1 MKHIYSCLI
10 FVLFSFTSI
19 IAQPILNQNN
29 FTFNF
34 PDSTIYF
41 IADSNS
47 VLDNSIGAN
56 VVFNYD
62 SLKGYGMLQKAF
74 YIDPTTTALTSSFS
88 TASLAEKS
96 DASTQNFIY
105 SLSSADSVTNLGFV
119 ANVVGFGLTTAKYNL
134 DPEAIIRFPFT
145 FGNSYSDNYAGS
157 FSVNHAIAGL
167 VTTNASGTVNISADA
182 WGKLDLPHA
191 LSFDSVIR
199 VTRVENSITD
209 PINVGVIIPAISVN
223 ATITNYYKPSISKA
237 PLLSFV
243 DGSYTQ
249 NGSIIQSSKTVVS
262 QYPIGIVSVNEINI
276 LNSIELYPNPSE
288 NNHTTLTLT
297 IENPTK
303 IKVAVL
309 NALGQEICK
318 IAGTQLIFG
327 NNKFQINTSKFLPG
341 IYFVSIEIDGKV
353 KGARKLI
360 VD

>member
-1 MKHIYSCLI
+1 M
-10 FVLFSFTSI
+10 
-19 IAQPILNQNN
+19 
-29 FTFNF
+29 
-34 PDSTIYF
+34 
-41 IADSNS
+41 
-47 VLDNSIGAN
+47 
-56 VVFNYD
+56 
-62 SLKGYGMLQKAF
+62 
-74 YIDPTTTALTSSFS
+74 
-88 TASLAEKS
+88 
-96 DASTQNFIY
+96 
-105 SLSSADSVTNLGFV
+105 
-119 ANVVGFGLTTAKYNL
+119 
-134 DPEAIIRFPFT
+134 
-145 FGNSYSDNYAGS
+145 
-157 FSVNHAIAGL
+157 

-223 ATITNYYKPSISKA
+223 ATIINYYKPSISKA

-288 NNHTTLTLT
+288 NNYTTLTLT

-318 IAGTQLIFG
+318 IAETQLIFG
-327 NNKFQINTSKFLPG
+327 NNKFQINTSKLLPG